1 MKIFKQNRKLIPILG
16 AFGVVIALMSAIAVA
31 GHHAEKMGK
40 SGEMDIVDT
49 AVAAKNFSTL
59 LTAVEQAG
67 LVDALKGEGPYTL
80 FAPTDE
86 AFAKIPEDKLK
97 ALLKDKKA
105 LTAVLTYHVVP
116 ASVTSGQVVTLTSA
130 KTLQGQSVA
139 IDTSNGVKINNA
151 NVIKTDIMAS
161 NGVIHV
167 IDEVIM
173 PN

>member
-1 MKIFKQNRKLIPILG
+1 MKIINHQRKLNPVLG
-16 AFGVVIALMSAIAVA
+16 AFGLVIALVSAVAFA
-31 GHHAEKMGK
+31 GHHGEKMEKAAG
-40 SGEMDIVDT
+40 MDIVDT
-49 AVAAKNFSTL
+49 AIAAKNFSTL
-59 LTAVEQAG
+59 LTAVKEAG

-86 AFAKIPEDKLK
+86 AFSKIPEEKLN

-116 ASVTSGQVVTLTSA
+116 ASVPSGQVIQLSSA

-161 NGVIHV
+161 NGIIHV